1 MKDNLWRVLNKIPT
15 AGLITGMCS
24 LSYLIYLKGGHN
36 TIKDLKKKGIH
47 FCDADG
53 NMMIAKEI

>member
-1 MKDNLWRVLNKIPT
+1 
-15 AGLITGMCS
+15 MCS